1 MNSIINTQVFANTFS
16 FPSDAVDKHIK
27 LASAVQLKV
36 LLYIFRHSSE
46 ELDAKDIATALS
58 IDENQV
64 ADAVCYWSGTGI
76 LKAPVNT
83 ARTENTEKSK
93 TARMQSAKPTREEV
107 ARMGATDDRL
117 QHLFREA
124 QSLFA
129 RPLRQAEASTL
140 AWLYSDEGMDVSVI
154 LMLLQ
159 YAVRENKISTRFI
172 ESTAID
178 WIDSG
183 VETLAD
189 VEAKMAESLKLD
201 QCVKIVFSAFG
212 IKDRKPTKK
221 EKELSLLWVDQ
232 WKYDRKIFEKAY
244 EICVDT
250 TSEFSIPYIKKIIE
264 KWHKA
269 GIKTVEDIKEEVKPV
284 KEKKNDFAAY
294 DKKLLDQLMQE
305 DDESG
310 SGN

>member
-1 MNSIINTQVFANTFS
+1 MNSIINIQVFSNTFS
-16 FPSDAVDKHIK
+16 FPSEAVDKHIK

-46 ELDAKDIATALS
+46 QLDAKDIGTALS
-58 IDENQV
+58 IDEAQV
-64 ADAVCYWSGTGI
+64 SDAIGYWSNAGI
-76 LKAPVNT
+76 LSCPHACVHSESTSKN
-83 ARTENTEKSK
+83 K

-107 ARMGATDDRL
+107 ARMGANDERL

-129 RPLRQAEASTL
+129 RPLRQAETSTL

-159 YAVRENKISTRFI
+159 YAVKENKISTRFI
-172 ESTAID
+172 ESTAIE

-189 VEAKMAESLKLD
+189 VEVKMAESLKLD

-212 IKDRKPTKK
+212 IRDRKPTKK
-221 EKELSLLWVDQ
+221 EKELSLLWVDE

-250 TSEFSIPYIKKIIE
+250 TGEFSIPYIKKIIE

-269 GIKTVEDIKEEVKPV
+269 GVKTVEDIKEDTKPA

-294 DKKLLDQLMQE
+294 DKKLLEQLMKKE
-305 DDESG
+305 D
-310 SGN
+310 

>member
-1 MNSIINTQVFANTFS
+1 MNSIINMEVFANTFS
-16 FPSDAVDKHIK
+16 FPSQAVDKHIK

-46 ELDAKDIATALS
+46 QLNAKDIGSALS
-58 IDENQV
+58 IDEAQV
-64 ADAVCYWSGTGI
+64 SDAIGYWGNAGI
-76 LKAPVNT
+76 LNSDQKSNT
-83 ARTENTEKSK
+83 KNTQKSK
-93 TARMQSAKPTREEV
+93 TAHMQGAKPTREEV
-107 ARMGATDDRL
+107 ARMGANDEKL
-117 QHLFREA
+117 QHLLCEA
-124 QSLFA
+124 QSVFA
-129 RPLRQAEASTL
+129 RPLRQAETSTL

-159 YAVRENKISTRFI
+159 YAAKENKLSTRFI

-189 VEAKMAESLKLD
+189 VEVKMAENLKLD

-221 EKELSLLWVDQ
+221 EKELALLWVDE

-269 GIKTVEDIKEEVKPV
+269 GVKTVEDIKEDTKPV

-294 DKKLLDQLMQE
+294 DKKLLEQLMKKE
-305 DDESG
+305 D
-310 SGN
+310 